1 MQAQANYPLPGDI
14 PYKPTIILL
23 RACISS
29 ATNPAHQKCKLNL
42 LLGTVL
48 APRWSAYPRV
58 LVIVM
63 LPLPPS
69 VWIFLLWTT
78 GFPEIAD
85 ASCEFGPSSLL
96 CFTLNGG
103 GVWIFLFLSFSVTAP
118 WKLHGLMSSKGKAT
132 DVLCLFAL
140 IILLPA
146 VKQRNYISPYAV

>member
-1 MQAQANYPLPGDI
+1 
-14 PYKPTIILL
+14 
-23 RACISS
+23 
-29 ATNPAHQKCKLNL
+29 
-42 LLGTVL
+42 
-48 APRWSAYPRV
+48 
-58 LVIVM
+58 VIVM

-103 GVWIFLFLSFSVTAP
+103 GVWIFLFMSFSVTAP

>member
-1 MQAQANYPLPGDI
+1 VKLAKPICPPYLSDKINISPSNNQKETYCHTSYSSHKLSYSNYNVQAQA
-14 PYKPTIILL
+14 
-23 RACISS
+23 
-29 ATNPAHQKCKLNL
+29 H
-42 LLGTVL
+42 
-48 APRWSAYPRV
+48 PRV

-96 CFTLNGG
+96 CFILYGG
-103 GVWIFLFLSFSVTAP
+103 GAWIFLFMSFRVTAP
-118 WKLHGLMSSKGKAT
+118 WKLHGLMSSKGKTT
-132 DVLCLFAL
+132 DVLCFFAL

-146 VKQRNYISPYAV
+146 VKQRNYITSYAF